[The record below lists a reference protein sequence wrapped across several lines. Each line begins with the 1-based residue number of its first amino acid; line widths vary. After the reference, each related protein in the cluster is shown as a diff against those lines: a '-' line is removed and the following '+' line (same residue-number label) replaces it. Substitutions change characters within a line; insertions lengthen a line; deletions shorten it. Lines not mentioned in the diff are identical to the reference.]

1 MRRNTRKHLV
11 SIGKFYGK
19 KNTGQKKKDKNTWM
33 VLTRGVAE
41 TRVQT
46 KSETGDPT
54 RPYLHGT

>member
-1 MRRNTRKHLV
+1 MEKR
-11 SIGKFYGK
+11 I
-19 KNTGQKKKDKNTWM
+19 QDKKKDKNTWM
-33 VLTRGVAE
+33 GLTRGVAE